1 MPTTREHFR
10 DNKFKANS
18 LKVKFRLVKTKTQ
31 KIKRVLTQQ
40 EKKKGL
46 KQKFLRIES
55 QIGYISQKLK
65 EILSNNIFAVYQISM
80 TSETAI

>member
-18 LKVKFRLVKTKTQ
+18 LKVEFRLVKTKTQ

-46 KQKFLRIES
+46 KYYDSK
-55 QIGYISQKLK
+55 
-65 EILSNNIFAVYQISM
+65 
-80 TSETAI
+80 